1 MKTVLVLDDHKLFL
15 TGLQL
20 LLGSMEDKIEC
31 MIFDEADGFMQ
42 ALKNPRQ
49 GPALVIMDFY
59 VPGCNVPDLIA
70 QLHGDMPACK
80 ILIVSAS
87 INPSDERQAMKA
99 GADLFL
105 SKTADPSVLVNAV
118 SSLLSGKTPAA
129 VTPPSTI
136 LAKRFE
142 LTPRQLEILVLVS
155 KGLSNKEIAQLLSIS
170 PETTKSHL
178 RDIFQRFGVANRMEA
193 IDFARLHGLG

>member
-1 MKTVLVLDDHKLFL
+1 MKSVFVLDDHKLFL

-20 LLGSMEDKIEC
+20 LLGSIGDEIDCKA
-31 MIFDEADGFMQ
+31 FDEAGELLE
-42 ALKNPRQ
+42 ALQDSANSPDI
-49 GPALVIMDFY
+49 VIMDFY

-70 QLHGDMPACK
+70 QLSDDLPACK

-87 INPSDERQAMKA
+87 INPSDKRRSLDA

-105 SKTADPSVLVNAV
+105 SKAVDPLVLVDAV
-118 SSLLSGKTPAA
+118 SSLLNGKTPAN
-129 VTPPSTI
+129 VTPASTL

-155 KGLSNKEIAQLLSIS
+155 KGLSNKEVARLLAIS

-178 RDIFQRFGVANRMEA
+178 RDIYRRFGVANRIEA
-193 IDFARLHGLG
+193 IDFARSHGLN

>member
-1 MKTVLVLDDHKLFL
+1 MKSVFVLDDHKLFL

-20 LLGSMEDKIEC
+20 LISSIGKDIACKV
-31 MIFDEADGFMQ
+31 FDEAGLLMA
-42 ALKNPRQ
+42 ALEHPSQNPD
-49 GPALVIMDFY
+49 LVIMDFY

-70 QLHGDMPACK
+70 QLSDDLPTCK
-80 ILIVSAS
+80 FLIVSAS
-87 INPSDERQAMKA
+87 INPSDERRSLDA

-105 SKTADPSVLVNAV
+105 SKAVDPLVLVESV
-118 SSLLSGKTPAA
+118 SSLLKGEIPA
-129 VTPPSTI
+129 STAPASTL

-155 KGLSNKEIAQLLSIS
+155 KGLSNKEVARLLAIS

-178 RDIFQRFGVANRMEA
+178 RDIYQRFGVANRIEA
-193 IDFARLHGLG
+193 IDFAREHGLN

>member
-20 LLGSMEDKIEC
+20 LLGSMDEQIDC
-31 MIFDEADGFMQ
+31 RVFDEADGLMQ
-42 ALKNPRQ
+42 ALRNPKQ
-49 GPALVIMDFY
+49 SPALVIMDFY
-59 VPGCNVPDLIA
+59 VPGCNVPDLIV
-70 QLHGDMPACK
+70 QLSGDWPTCK

-87 INPSDERQAMKA
+87 INPSDERQAMEA

-105 SKTADPSVLVNAV
+105 SKTTDPGVLVDAV
-118 SSLLSGKTPAA
+118 SSLLDGKIPAA
-129 VTPPSTI
+129 AAPASTV

-155 KGLSNKEIAQLLSIS
+155 KGLSNKEIARLLAIS

-193 IDFARLHGLG
+193 IDFARLHGLH

>member
-1 MKTVLVLDDHKLFL
+1 MKSVFVLDDHKLFL

-20 LLGSMEDKIEC
+20 LISSIGKDIACKV
-31 MIFDEADGFMQ
+31 FDEAGLLMA
-42 ALKNPRQ
+42 ALEHPSQNLD
-49 GPALVIMDFY
+49 LVIMDFY

-70 QLHGDMPACK
+70 QLSDDLPTCK
-80 ILIVSAS
+80 FLIVSAS
-87 INPSDERQAMKA
+87 INPSDERRSLDA

-105 SKTADPSVLVNAV
+105 SKAVDPLVLVESV
-118 SSLLSGKTPAA
+118 SSLLKGEIPA
-129 VTPPSTI
+129 STAPASTL

-155 KGLSNKEIAQLLSIS
+155 KGLSNKEVAKLLAIS

-178 RDIFQRFGVANRMEA
+178 RDIYQRFGVANRIEA
-193 IDFARLHGLG
+193 IDFAREHGLN

>member
-1 MKTVLVLDDHKLFL
+1 MKSVFVLDDHKLFL

-20 LLGSMEDKIEC
+20 LLRSIGKDIEC
-31 MIFDEADGFMQ
+31 KVFDEAGLLLT
-42 ALKNPRQ
+42 ALEQSSQNPD
-49 GPALVIMDFY
+49 LVIMDFY

-70 QLHGDMPACK
+70 QLSDDLPTCK

-87 INPSDERQAMKA
+87 INPSDERRSLDA

-105 SKTADPSVLVNAV
+105 SKAVDPLVLVESV
-118 SSLLSGKTPAA
+118 SSLLKGDTPASA
-129 VTPPSTI
+129 TPASTL

-155 KGLSNKEIAQLLSIS
+155 KGLSNKEVARLLSIS

-178 RDIFQRFGVANRMEA
+178 RDIYQRFGVANRIEA
-193 IDFARLHGLG
+193 IDFARLHGLN

>member
-1 MKTVLVLDDHKLFL
+1 MKSVFVLDDHKLFL

-20 LLGSMEDKIEC
+20 MLGSISDEIDCKA
-31 MIFDEADGFMQ
+31 FDEAGKLLEELQDS
-42 ALKNPRQ
+42 AN
-49 GPALVIMDFY
+49 GPDLVIMDFY

-70 QLHGDMPACK
+70 QLSGDLPTCK

-87 INPSDERQAMKA
+87 INPSDERRSLDA

-105 SKTADPSVLVNAV
+105 GKAVDPLVLVDAV
-118 SSLLSGKTPAA
+118 SSLLDGRPPATVTPAR
-129 VTPPSTI
+129 TL

-155 KGLSNKEIAQLLSIS
+155 KGLSNKEVARLLAIS

-178 RDIFQRFGVANRMEA
+178 RDIYRRFGVANRIEA
-193 IDFARLHGLG
+193 IDFARSHGLS